1 MILYVTEPGAGVYC
15 RGERLQVK
23 RRKEVLAEVH
33 LYELEQVILMGQI
46 ALSAPAMNTLLE
58 RGVDT
63 VLLSTHGRYRG
74 RLVGPAR
81 LNVVLRQKQFKR
93 YEDEPFR
100 LGVARAVVE
109 GKLRNMRTLLMRLA
123 RRRSVDVKAVAH
135 LLRRSIQQVGK
146 VDNAESLRGIEGAG
160 TAAYFGALGA
170 FLPEEL
176 HFKGRNRRPPKD
188 PANALLSFGYA
199 LLANSVE
206 GAIYVAGLDPYLG
219 FLHVVDYG
227 RPSLAL
233 DLMEEFRP
241 VLVDALVLD
250 LANHGR
256 VRSEDFE
263 ARDGGVFLQ
272 GEGRKRLIE
281 GYQRRLEERVAYPVS
296 AERVERISYRRCLEY
311 QVRRLARVVLGEEA
325 EYKAF
330 LVR

>member
-1 MILYVTEPGAGVYC
+1 MILYVTDQGAGVYR
-15 RGERLQVK
+15 RGERLQVR
-23 RRKEVLAEVH
+23 RRKQVLAEVH
-33 LYELEQVILMGQI
+33 VHDLEQVVLMGQI
-46 ALSAPAMNTLLE
+46 ALSAPAMSTLLE
-58 RGVDT
+58 EGVDT
-63 VLLSTHGRYRG
+63 VFLSINGRYRG

-81 LNVVLRQKQFKR
+81 RNIVLRQQQFKR

-100 LGVARAVVE
+100 LCVAQAVVE

-123 RRRSVDVKAVAH
+123 RRRSVDVGAVAH
-135 LLRRSIQQVGK
+135 RLRRAIQQVGQAA
-146 VDNAESLRGIEGAG
+146 NAESLRGIEGAG

-170 FLPEEL
+170 FFPEDFA
-176 HFKGRNRRPPKD
+176 FKGRNRRPPRD
-188 PANALLSFGYA
+188 PVNALLSFGYA
-199 LLANSVE
+199 LLGNSVE
-206 GAIYVAGLDPYLG
+206 GAIYMVGLDPYLG

-250 LANHGR
+250 LVNHNR
-256 VRSEDFE
+256 VQRADFE

-281 GYQRRLEERVAYPVS
+281 AYQRRLEDRVSYPVGGD
-296 AERVERISYRRCLEY
+296 RVERISYRRCLEY
-311 QVRRLARVVLGEEA
+311 QVRRLARVVLGEETH
-325 EYKAF
+325 YRAF